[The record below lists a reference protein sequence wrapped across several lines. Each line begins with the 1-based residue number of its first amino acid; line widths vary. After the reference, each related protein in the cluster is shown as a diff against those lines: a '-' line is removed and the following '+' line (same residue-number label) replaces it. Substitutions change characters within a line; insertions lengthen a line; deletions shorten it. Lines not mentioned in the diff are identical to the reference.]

1 MSKPDQAINA
11 QASASANAESS
22 TDSMLQLTALHQ
34 TFHPG
39 EVNEVCALRGIDL
52 VVPSGQFVTV
62 IGSNGAGKSTI
73 FNVVA
78 GVYPPTQGTITIE
91 GEDVSAWPEHRRAQH
106 VGRVFQDPLMGTAA
120 SMSIAQNLTLAL
132 LRGQRR
138 RLRTGVTGER
148 MDFFRTLLAPLELGL
163 ENRLETRVAM
173 LSGGQRQ
180 ALTLLMAT
188 LTHPKVL
195 LLDEHTAA
203 LDPATAAK
211 IVELTRQI
219 VVEQRFT
226 TLMITHNMHQA
237 LTIGDR
243 TLMMDAGQIVLDLS
257 GDERKAMTVQGLI
270 EQFSRIRQSQLAD
283 DELLLA

>member
-1 MSKPDQAINA
+1 
-11 QASASANAESS
+11 
-22 TDSMLQLTALHQ
+22 MLQLTTLHQ

-39 EVNEVCALRGIDL
+39 EINEVRALRGIDL
-52 VVPSGQFVTV
+52 EVPRGQFVTV

-78 GVYPPTQGTITIE
+78 GLYPPTEGTIVID
-91 GEDVSAWPEHRRAQH
+91 GEDVTAWPEHRRAQY

-120 SMSIAQNLTLAL
+120 TMSIAQNLTLAL

-138 RLRTGVTGER
+138 RLRLGVTRER
-148 MDFFRTLLAPLELGL
+148 MEFFRQLLAPLGLGL

-211 IVELTRQI
+211 IIELTRQI
-219 VVEQRFT
+219 VAEQQLT
-226 TLMITHNMHQA
+226 TLMITHNMQQA
-237 LTIGDR
+237 LTVGDR
-243 TLMMDAGQIVLDLS
+243 TLMMDAGRIVLDL
-257 GDERKAMTVQGLI
+257 GGNERAAMTVPDLI
-270 EQFSRIRQSQLAD
+270 SQFSRIRQSQLVE

>member
-1 MSKPDQAINA
+1 
-11 QASASANAESS
+11 
-22 TDSMLQLTALHQ
+22 MLQLTALHQ

-39 EVNEVCALRGIDL
+39 EVNEVRALRGIDL
-52 VVPSGQFVTV
+52 AVPSGQFVTV

-78 GVYPPTQGTITIE
+78 GVFPPNQGAIGID
-91 GEDVSAWPEHRRAQH
+91 GEDVSNWPEHRRAQH

-132 LRGQRR
+132 LRGHRR
-138 RLRTGVTGER
+138 RLRTGVTRER
-148 MDFFRTLLAPLELGL
+148 MDFFRNLLAPLGLGL

-211 IVELTRQI
+211 IIALTQQI
-219 VVEQRFT
+219 VAEQQLT

-257 GDERKAMTVQGLI
+257 GDERKAMTVQDLI
-270 EQFSRIRQSQLAD
+270 DQFSRVRKSQLAD